1 MKFGIADVP
10 EYVKEMLVEFSDI
23 MVDDF
28 PNEFPLKWDISHHI
42 EFIPREIF
50 PNKEAYR
57 LTPEE
62 NEEIRR

>member
-1 MKFGIADVP
+1 
-10 EYVKEMLVEFSDI
+10 MLAEFSDI
-23 MVDDF
+23 VVDDF
-28 PNEFPLKWDISHHI
+28 PNEFPLKRDISHHI

-62 NEEIRR
+62 NEEVRR